1 MKVLFDHHFPF
12 LLAHGG
18 FQILIEQL
26 KEALIAEG
34 VEVEYLRWWD
44 DRQTGDLIHYFGR
57 PSPGHIEYA
66 HKKGI
71 RYVMM
76 ELMSGQGSR
85 PKWRLQLQGALIQ
98 ILRNSIPKVYQAA
111 LGWESYDLADAVL
124 ASTSWEAEIMRMLFG
139 VDPGKVHVLP
149 NGVDHHFFMTEG
161 EAANRTSRI
170 GQGKWLVS
178 LATITERKRVVEM
191 CEAALAA
198 QTPLWVVGKA
208 YADDEYTRRFM
219 KLVQDSEGIIRFE
232 GAITEPCDLAPIL
245 KNARGFVLLSSM
257 ETQSIAA
264 SAAAA
269 AGCPLLLS
277 DLPWARSSFGDTA
290 MYCPVVGKE
299 QTAARLAEFYYSA
312 MQSQLPSKQRTWNEV
327 SLQLMKIYSN
337 IILNPPHL
345 MN

>member
-1 MKVLFDHHFPF
+1 MKVLFDHHYPF
-12 LLAHGG
+12 FLAHGG
-18 FQILIEQL
+18 FQILIEKL
-26 KEALIAEG
+26 KEALINEG

-44 DRQTGDLIHYFGR
+44 DRQTGDLIHFFGR

-71 RYVMM
+71 CYVMM

-85 PKWRLQLQGALIQ
+85 PKWKLQLQGALIQ
-98 ILRNSIPKVYQAA
+98 VLKISTPTVYQSA
-111 LGWESYDLADAVL
+111 LGWESYGLADAVL
-124 ASTSWEAEIMRMLFG
+124 ASTAWEAEIMQMLFG
-139 VDPGKVHVLP
+139 VDLGKVHVLP
-149 NGVDHHFFMTEG
+149 NGVDPHFFMTEG
-161 EAANRTSRI
+161 EAASRASRI

-191 CEAALAA
+191 CEAAVAA
-198 QTPLWVVGKA
+198 QTPLWVIGKA
-208 YADDEYTRRFM
+208 YADDDYTRRFM
-219 KLVQDSEGIIRFE
+219 KLVQESGGMIRFE

-245 KNARGFVLLSSM
+245 KASRGFVLLSSM

-290 MYCPVVGKE
+290 TYCPLSNVEKM
-299 QTAARLAEFYYSA
+299 AANMAEFYRNA
-312 MQSQLPSKQRTWNEV
+312 SQGTPPVRQKSWSEVGKQ
-327 SLQLMKIYSN
+327 LQVIYEQ
-337 IILNPPHL
+337 LVEK
-345 MN
+345 